1 VTRKTPSVAVLIPAR
16 NEEATVGD
24 VVRRVLSMI
33 PCEVVVIDDVSDD
46 GTIEVARSAGASIL
60 PLAVHLGAWGAM
72 QAGMRYALKNGYQ
85 IAVTMDA
92 DGQHPAASIREL
104 VEPIQ
109 AGEADVVIGACTE
122 RGSKAR
128 HVAWNIFRRISGV
141 GLKDL
146 TSGFRAY
153 NRTAMTILASRQAT
167 LLDYQDMGVLILLQR
182 AGLAVAERPVAMCPR
197 VTGTSRIFS
206 SWWVV
211 LKYMLASTILCVAK
225 R

>member
-1 VTRKTPSVAVLIPAR
+1 MTRQTSSVVVLIPAR

-24 VVRRVLSMI
+24 VVRKVRSTTRG
-33 PCEVVVIDDVSDD
+33 EVVVIDDVSDD
-46 GTIEVARSAGASIL
+46 ATIKEARAAGAGII

-92 DGQHPAASIREL
+92 DGQHPAPSIPEL

-109 AGEADVVIGACTE
+109 SGEADVVIGACTE
-122 RGSKAR
+122 RGSRAR
-128 HVAWNIFRRISGV
+128 HMAWKIFRRISGV
-141 GLKDL
+141 ELRDL

-153 NRTAMTILASRQAT
+153 NRTAMTVLASRQGT

-182 AGLAVAERPVAMCPR
+182 SGLQVLERPVAMCPR
-197 VTGTSRIFS
+197 AIGTSRIFS
-206 SWWVV
+206 SWWMV
-211 LKYMLASTILCVAK
+211 LKYMLSSTVLCIAK

>member
-1 VTRKTPSVAVLIPAR
+1 MTRKIPSVVVLIPAR
-16 NEEATVGD
+16 NEEATVGA
-24 VVRRVLSMI
+24 VVSQVRCTTA
-33 PCEVVVIDDVSDD
+33 CEVVVIDDVSDD
-46 GTIEVARSAGASIL
+46 ATIEVAKAAGASIL

-72 QAGMRYALKNGYQ
+72 QAGMRYALNNGYQ

-92 DGQHPAASIREL
+92 DGQHPAASILEM

-109 AGEADVVIGACTE
+109 SGEADVVIGACTE
-122 RGSKAR
+122 RGSRAR
-128 HVAWNIFRRISGV
+128 HAAWKIFRRISGV
-141 GLKDL
+141 GVRDL

-182 AGLAVAERPVAMCPR
+182 AGLEVLERPVAMCPR